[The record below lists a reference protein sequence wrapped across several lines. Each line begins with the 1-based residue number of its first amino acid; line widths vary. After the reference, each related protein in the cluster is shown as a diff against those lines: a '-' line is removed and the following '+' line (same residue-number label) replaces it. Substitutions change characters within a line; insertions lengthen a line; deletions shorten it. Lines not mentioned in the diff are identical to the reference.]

1 MKLRATLVAALLLSC
16 ISAFAADPTPKVRTE
31 MLVSTTWLAEHLN
44 DPNVVILHIGSDRAA
59 YDAGHIPGA
68 RFLATKEF
76 IKSDPPGSE
85 LPAPDFLQKAF
96 AAVGVTAKSRVI
108 LYAQDWQPM
117 AARAWFTL
125 DYMGHGD
132 HAALLNGGF
141 EKWMIEKRE
150 VSKETPAFVPTDPAA
165 LPLKLRPETLIAR
178 AEVAKLSA
186 ENAAAFLDARPL
198 SRYRMGHIP
207 GAESV
212 FWEKMLVSDA
222 DPVLKAPEE
231 LRKLLAHA
239 GAAPNRKNVAYCEV
253 GLQASFAYFV
263 TKYLGLDAV
272 NYDGS
277 FADWSKAEEPIVRGD
292 SPR

>member
-1 MKLRATLVAALLLSC
+1 MKRFVLILAVVTACGAMG
-16 ISAFAADPTPKVRTE
+16 FAAEPRVRTE
-31 MLVSTTWLAEHLN
+31 MLVSTVWVAEHVK
-44 DPNVVILHIGSDRAA
+44 DPNVVILHIGSDKAA
-59 YDAGHIPGA
+59 YDGGHIPGA
-68 RFLATKEF
+68 RFLSTKDF

-85 LPAPDFLQKAF
+85 LPAADVLQKAF
-96 AAVGVTAKSRVI
+96 ASVGVTDKTRVV

-141 EKWMIEKRE
+141 EKWMIEKRHI
-150 VSKETPAFVPTDPAA
+150 SKDTPAFTAA
-165 LPLKLRPETLIAR
+165 EPSALTLKLRPETVISR
-178 AEVAKLSA
+178 PEVEKLSA

-207 GAESV
+207 GAQSI
-212 FWEKMLVSDA
+212 FWEKLLVSDA
-222 DPVLKAPEE
+222 NPELKSPEE
-231 LRKLLAHA
+231 LRKLLAGA
-239 GAAPNRKNVAYCEV
+239 GAAPGKKNVAYCEV

-263 TKYLGLDAV
+263 AKYLGLDAL

-277 FADWSKAEEPIVRGD
+277 FAEWSKTDAPVVRGD